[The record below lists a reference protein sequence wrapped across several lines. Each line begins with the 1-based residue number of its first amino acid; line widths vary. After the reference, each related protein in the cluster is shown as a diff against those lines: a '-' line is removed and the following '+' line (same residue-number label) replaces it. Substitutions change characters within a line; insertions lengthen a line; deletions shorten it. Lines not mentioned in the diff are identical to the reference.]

1 MRIDADPADDR
12 LDPDT
17 GCPIP
22 PVPSAEYLEYE
33 AALAAEYEA
42 ADELAELQR
51 AQPEQL
57 PLF

>member
-22 PVPSAEYLEYE
+22 PMPTAEALEDE
-33 AALAAEYEA
+33 AALADYWAMCDAVDAMDFGEP
-42 ADELAELQR
+42 QGR
-51 AQPEQL
+51 P
-57 PLF
+57 F